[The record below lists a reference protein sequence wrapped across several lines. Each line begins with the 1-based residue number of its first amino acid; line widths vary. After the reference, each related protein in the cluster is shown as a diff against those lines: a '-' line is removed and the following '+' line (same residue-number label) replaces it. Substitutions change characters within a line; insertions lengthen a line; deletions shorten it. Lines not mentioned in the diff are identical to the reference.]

1 MASASHEPDHG
12 DAGYGAAP
20 KPGSAYPS
28 ATEGGFTSPA
38 LPGPDPRGQY
48 GPPGPGYAPG
58 DPAAFGAQPPRAA
71 ASLGRAWA
79 AFIGNPGPFV
89 VAQLLW
95 LVIMAIG
102 VGLLLAALGSLE
114 APQVHPDGSI
124 SGGPRAL
131 LGIGGALVVGVVALL
146 AVIQTG
152 AFASAT
158 LKTVEGERVAL
169 RDFFGARHPGQLL
182 LLGLIVAVA
191 SAVLA
196 ITVVGPLIV
205 IFVGIWAVSFV
216 VDRGESATGAI
227 RSGLRLGL
235 RAPGQTVLLML
246 LGCLLG
252 LAGALACGVGT
263 LVTGPVVLLAVADFY
278 RRSLSP
284 P

>member
-1 MASASHEPDHG
+1 MTSASREPDRG

-20 KPGSAYPS
+20 EPGSAYPS
-28 ATEGGFTSPA
+28 ATEGGFTGPA

-58 DPAAFGAQPPRAA
+58 DPAAYGAQPPRAT

-79 AFIGNPGPFV
+79 AFIANPWPFV

-95 LVIMAIG
+95 LVVMAVPVG
-102 VGLLLAALGSLE
+102 VLLAALGALG
-114 APQVHPDGSI
+114 APQVHPDGAI

-131 LGIGGALVVGVVALL
+131 LGIGGALVVAVIVLL
-146 AVIQTG
+146 AVIQLG

-158 LKTVEGERVAL
+158 VKTVDGDRVAL

-182 LLGLIVAVA
+182 LLALILAVA

-205 IFVGIWAVSFV
+205 MLVGIWAVFFV
-216 VDRGESATGAI
+216 ADRGEPATGAI
-227 RSGLRLGL
+227 GSGLRLVL
-235 RAPGQTVLLML
+235 RAPGQTLLLML
-246 LGCLLG
+246 LGYLLS
-252 LAGALACGVGT
+252 LAGALACMVGT

-278 RRSLSP
+278 RRSLSRP
-284 P
+284 